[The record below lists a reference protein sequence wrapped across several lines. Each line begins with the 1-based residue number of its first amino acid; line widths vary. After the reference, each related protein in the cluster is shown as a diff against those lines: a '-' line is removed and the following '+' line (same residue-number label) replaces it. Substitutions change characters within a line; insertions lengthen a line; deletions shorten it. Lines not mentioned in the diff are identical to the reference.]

1 MGSEPLVHL
10 GESHGS
16 AGHKLLK
23 YISLLLK
30 VFLQGLIDRG
40 VKLVLGDDVYF
51 ASVVVDDL
59 LDRSYERR

>member
-23 YISLLLK
+23 YIPLLLK